1 MSGLYQVFAMLIDY
15 QMVLNGVE
23 LIPGH
28 YTHKRMCTKMH
39 THYFE
44 ERILEMRLMDQSLS
58 VWSRN
63 KDKHIIF

>member
-39 THYFE
+39 TLF
-44 ERILEMRLMDQSLS
+44 
-58 VWSRN
+58 
-63 KDKHIIF
+63 

>member
-28 YTHKRMCTKMH
+28 YTHVVVCVHKNAH
-39 THYFE
+39 TLFWGK
-44 ERILEMRLMDQSLS
+44 IF
-58 VWSRN
+58 RN
-63 KDKHIIF
+63 AADGSEFICVE